1 MLYSPNVRN
10 SRFSIKF
17 KFLRFFVYKEVS
29 MDSLQEMAP
38 QLATLF
44 GPDVLRVLVA
54 IIVLF
59 VGWLVARIGAW
70 AVKKSLEKTT
80 IDNRI
85 AKWVLGDQKGE
96 GFEVEVWVGKVV
108 YYILLLF
115 ALVLF
120 FNTLKLTVVSEPLL
134 TPLE

>member
-1 MLYSPNVRN
+1 MG
-10 SRFSIKF
+10 
-17 KFLRFFVYKEVS
+17 
-29 MDSLQEMAP
+29 SLQEMAP

-96 GFEVEVWVGKVV
+96 GSRSGS
-108 YYILLLF
+108 
-115 ALVLF
+115 ARSSTTF
-120 FNTLKLTVVSEPLL
+120 FCSSRSFSFSTH
-134 TPLE
+134 